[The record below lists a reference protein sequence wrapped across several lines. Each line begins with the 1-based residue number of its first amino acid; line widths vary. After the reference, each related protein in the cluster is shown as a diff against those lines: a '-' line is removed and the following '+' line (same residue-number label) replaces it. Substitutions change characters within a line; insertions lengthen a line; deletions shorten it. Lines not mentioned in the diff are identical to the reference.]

1 MTKLFLRAVKLF
13 AMKINYSLYLCTDRN
28 LTADI
33 EKTVALAIEGGVTV
47 VQLREKNC
55 SSKEFFDVATRL
67 KKITAQ
73 KNIPLIVNDR
83 IDIAQA
89 VDAAGV
95 HIGQSDLPCKIA
107 RKILGAEKIIGVS
120 VSTVEEAMQA
130 EFDGA
135 NYLGVGAMFATA
147 TKTDAKIVTLDTL
160 KKIRAAVKIPIVAI
174 GGINLETISKIKPAK
189 IDGVAVVSAIIAAE
203 NPKRAAE
210 NLLSLWRS

>member
-1 MTKLFLRAVKLF
+1 MF
-13 AMKINYSLYLCTDRN
+13 AMKIDYSLYLCTDRN

-55 SSKEFFDVATRL
+55 TGKEFFDIATRL
-67 KKITAQ
+67 KKITAE

-83 IDIAQA
+83 IDIALA

-95 HIGQSDLPCKIA
+95 HIGQSDLPCKVT
-107 RKILGAEKIIGVS
+107 RKILGAEKVIGVS
-120 VSTVEEAMQA
+120 VSTVEQAIQA
-130 EFDGA
+130 EIDGA

-147 TKTDAKIVTLDTL
+147 TKTDAEIVTLDTL

-174 GGINLETISKIKPAK
+174 GGINLETISKIKTAK

-203 NPKRAAE
+203 NPELAARKLRE
-210 NLLSLWRS
+210 IGL

>member
-1 MTKLFLRAVKLF
+1 MF

-95 HIGQSDLPCKIA
+95 HIGQSDLPCKVA

-130 EFDGA
+130 EIDGA

-189 IDGVAVVSAIIAAE
+189 IDGVAFVSAIIAAE

>member
-1 MTKLFLRAVKLF
+1 MF

-95 HIGQSDLPCKIA
+95 HIGQSDLPCKVA

>member
-1 MTKLFLRAVKLF
+1 MF
-13 AMKINYSLYLCTDRN
+13 AMKIDYSLYLCTDRN

-95 HIGQSDLPCKIA
+95 HIGQSDLPCKVA

-120 VSTVEEAMQA
+120 ASTVEQAMQA
-130 EFDGA
+130 EIDGA

>member
-1 MTKLFLRAVKLF
+1 MC

-28 LTADI
+28 LTANI
-33 EKTVALAIEGGVTV
+33 EETVALAIEGGVTV

-55 SSKEFFDVATRL
+55 SSKEFFDIATRL
-67 KKITAQ
+67 KKITAS

-89 VDAAGV
+89 IDAEGV
-95 HIGQSDLPCKIA
+95 HIGQTDLPCKVA

-120 VSTVEEAMQA
+120 VSNVEEAIQA
-130 EFDGA
+130 EIDGA

-160 KKIRAAVKIPIVAI
+160 KKIRTAVKIPIVAI
-174 GGINLETISKIKPAK
+174 GGINLETISKIKPAN

>member
-1 MTKLFLRAVKLF
+1 MFC
-13 AMKINYSLYLCTDRN
+13 MKIDYSLYLCTDRN

-33 EKTVALAIEGGVTV
+33 ERTVALAIEGGVTV

-55 SSKEFFDVATRL
+55 TGKEFFDVATRL

-73 KNIPLIVNDR
+73 KNIPLIINDR

-95 HIGQSDLPCKIA
+95 HVGQTDLPCKVA

-120 VSTVEEAMQA
+120 VSNVEEAIQA
-130 EFDGA
+130 ELDGA
-135 NYLGVGAMFATA
+135 NYLGVGAMFTTN
-147 TKTDAKIVTLDTL
+147 TKTDAKLVTLDTL

-203 NPKRAAE
+203 NPKRAAFE
-210 NLLSLWRS
+210 LREIGI

>member
-1 MTKLFLRAVKLF
+1 MF
-13 AMKINYSLYLCTDRN
+13 AMKIDYSLYLCTDRN

-55 SSKEFFDVATRL
+55 TGKEFFDIATRL
-67 KKITAQ
+67 KKITAE

-83 IDIAQA
+83 IDIALA

-95 HIGQSDLPCKIA
+95 HIGQSDLPCKVT

-120 VSTVEEAMQA
+120 VSNVEEARQA
-130 EFDGA
+130 EIDGA
-135 NYLGVGAMFATA
+135 DYLGVGAMFATS
-147 TKTDAKIVTLDTL
+147 TKTDAEIVTLDTL

-203 NPKRAAE
+203 NPELAARKLRE
-210 NLLSLWRS
+210 EWRVKSEK